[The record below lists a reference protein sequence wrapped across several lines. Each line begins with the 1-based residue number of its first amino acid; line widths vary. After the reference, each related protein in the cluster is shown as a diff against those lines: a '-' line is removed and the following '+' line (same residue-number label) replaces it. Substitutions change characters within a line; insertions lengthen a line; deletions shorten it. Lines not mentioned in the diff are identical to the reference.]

1 MIGAIEGTAGITITT
16 VMGKPSVLTALTAL
30 DILGVKAEDCL
41 MSGDRL
47 ETDIKMGNQAGM
59 STALVLTG
67 VSTKEDLMDSSV
79 KPTYVLNSVHD
90 IYLSGTA
97 LQQANEAQ

>member
-41 MSGDRL
+41 MSGIGWRRISRWAIRR
-47 ETDIKMGNQAGM
+47 E
-59 STALVLTG
+59 
-67 VSTKEDLMDSSV
+67 
-79 KPTYVLNSVHD
+79 
-90 IYLSGTA
+90 
-97 LQQANEAQ
+97 